1 MTSQL
6 DFFAPAASR
15 LSQADKGRKA
25 LVRDRTQRAAPDD
38 EALAN
43 YLESTGNY
51 RVLRRHFQVCSHALS
66 VVGSTDSTRTK
77 ARSDDSFNQFFLY
90 SRKIVILCDVN
101 TAKPRKGL
109 EFLSAKLQAL

>member
-51 RVLRRHFQVCSHALS
+51 RVLRRLQQRA
-66 VVGSTDSTRTK
+66 VVDRPRPDYPRRG
-77 ARSDDSFNQFFLY
+77 
-90 SRKIVILCDVN
+90 VILD
-101 TAKPRKGL
+101 TETTGL
-109 EFLSAKLQAL
+109 DHRADEIRQRNGYGS